1 MLPRLNLRAIIPVGW
16 KNFLSIL
23 QIYYLY
29 GYIFADVMNEL
40 TTLNNTPWF
49 GFLNQ
54 VADNKN
60 SVVAE
65 TVEADESVS
74 IAQRIAECVNAMDG
88 IREPIEFMD
97 CVLDTMEHVKIMMNS
112 NGLNETRK
120 GIYQDVCATID
131 DLQRN
136 KNLPCNNS

>member
-1 MLPRLNLRAIIPVGW
+1 
-16 KNFLSIL
+16 
-23 QIYYLY
+23 
-29 GYIFADVMNEL
+29 MNEL

-49 GFLNQ
+49 AFLNQ

-65 TVEADESVS
+65 LADTSDSPWV
-74 IAQRIAECVNAMDG
+74 AQRIAECVNAMDG

-97 CVLDTMEHVKIMMNS
+97 CLLDTLQKVKTMMD
-112 NGLNETRK
+112 GTITQDLREA
-120 GIYQDVCATID
+120 IYDDVTATID

-136 KNLPCNNS
+136 NNLPCNNS